1 MKEHM
6 DISALLSRDGDATIN
21 VVNLYEGDELRKARE
36 EIKQIKR
43 EKGIDI
49 RVDDYKELDQ
59 YQRT

>member
-1 MKEHM
+1 M